1 MTIDIF
7 KIIKKKSDPFSID
20 ILKIEK
26 KNIIIDIEKFYVQKS
41 KFEKLQS
48 ILFLKINGLSENL
61 INYYKKE
68 IIHNNYI
75 LTLDTRGIHLPTVIE
90 QLYFSKKIKKKAVL
104 VDKLEVAM
112 IAIIQKCD
120 YLICS
125 NLSSSDIERIR
136 SFADFRIE
144 KNEKILTINEIDSYE
159 MSMLSIVAKK
169 NLSKNKLITEKD
181 LKYLNVRPSGIGPHL
196 IDKIVGLRL
205 KYSIK
210 KNKRITFGDFYE
222 T

>member
-1 MTIDIF
+1 MTIDIL
-7 KIIKKKSDPFSID
+7 KIVKKKSDPVSIE
-20 ILKIEK
+20 IFKIEK
-26 KNIIIDIEKFYVQKS
+26 KIIIINIEKFYFHKRE
-41 KFEKLQS
+41 FEKPEN
-48 ILFLKINGLSENL
+48 ILFLKINGFSEKL
-61 INYYKKE
+61 IGYYKKK

-75 LTLDTRGIHLPTVIE
+75 LTIDTRGTCLTTVIE
-90 QLYFSKKIKKKAVL
+90 QLYFSKKIKKRAIL
-104 VDKLEVAM
+104 LDKLEVAM

-125 NLSSSDIERIR
+125 NLSSSDIERIKN
-136 SFADFRIE
+136 FVDFSLT
-144 KNEKILTINEIDSYE
+144 KNEKILTLDEIDSYE
-159 MSMLSIVAKK
+159 MTMLSIVAKK

-181 LKYLNVRPSGIGPHL
+181 IKYSNVKPSGIGPHL
-196 IDKIVGLRL
+196 VDKIIGLRL